1 MKLIID
7 IPELFYNNS
16 KKRVSSGIDLP
27 IDKYVANGTPI
38 EDGDLISRHELLL
51 SIEQQI
57 AYLRSVGH
65 DTYLMGLIYSK
76 QYVSGAP
83 AIGEEEDDGN

>member
-27 IDKYVANGTPI
+27 IDKYVANGKPY
-38 EDGDLISRHELLL
+38 EERPQGELVGDTDFDNTCKCSEC
-51 SIEQQI
+51 SWYE
-57 AYLRSVGH
+57 VCCPNC
-65 DTYLMGLIYSK
+65 
-76 QYVSGAP
+76 GADMR
-83 AIGEEEDDGN
+83 GKEE